1 MLAFM
6 CDGLLYTDLPGFKR
20 DIEQSSGT
28 THEFSLHDLLPDW
41 TTWFTWA
48 IEEVTKSEDLITV
61 GTATITDDIDKDVQ
75 PFFFDYNGDTLTDVL
90 YSADNEMV
98 PLKLL
103 LQKKNKNGTREW
115 DRFDFD
121 LHFTTEMKGICKTP
135 DSARRLAN
143 PHYNSYQDVNGDCI
157 PDLLLTTFNEATN

>member
-1 MLAFM
+1 M
-6 CDGLLYTDLPGFKR
+6 
-20 DIEQSSGT
+20 
-28 THEFSLHDLLPDW
+28 PDW

-48 IEEVTKSEDLITV
+48 IEEITKSEDLITV

-103 LQKKNKNGTREW
+103 LQKKN
-115 DRFDFD
+115 
-121 LHFTTEMKGICKTP
+121 
-135 DSARRLAN
+135 
-143 PHYNSYQDVNGDCI
+143 
-157 PDLLLTTFNEATN
+157 